1 MNKLNFLLS
10 SAAVLLTTSLD
21 AFAEPCGS
29 FPLPACA
36 VPEPSSLPLVS
47 LGLVAAVVVAR
58 FFNKKK

>member
-1 MNKLNFLLS
+1 MNKLHFLLS
-10 SAAVLLTTSLD
+10 SAAVLLATSLD
-21 AFAEPCGS
+21 ALADPCGS

-47 LGLVAAVVVAR
+47 LGLVGAVVVAR